1 MKLQIQ
7 QKITPF
13 LWFDRNAEEAAGFYV
28 ALFRDSR
35 IVSVSRYGKEA
46 AAAAGMPEGT
56 AMTVAFRIEG
66 QDFTAINGGPVF
78 RFTEAVSFVVHC
90 ESQAEVDYYW
100 RRLAD
105 GADSAAQRCG
115 WLKDRYGL
123 SWQIVP
129 RVLPEL
135 LQDRRKAGRVMQK
148 LLQMTKIDI
157 AALQQA

>member
-1 MKLQIQ
+1 MKLQSA

-13 LWFDRNAEEAAGFYV
+13 LWFDRDAEEAAAFYV

-35 IVSVSRYGKEA
+35 IVSVSRYGKA
-46 AAAAGMPEGT
+46 AAAASGMSEGT

-78 RFTEAVSFVVHC
+78 RFSEAVSFVVHC
-90 ESQAEVDYYW
+90 ESQAEIDYYW

-105 GADSAAQRCG
+105 GGDPAAQRCG

-123 SWQIVP
+123 SWQVVP
-129 RVLPEL
+129 RMLPEL
-135 LQDRRKAGRVMQK
+135 LRDGERAGRVMPK

>member
-1 MKLQIQ
+1 MKLQSA

-13 LWFDRNAEEAAGFYV
+13 LWFDRDAEEAAAFYV

-35 IVSVSRYGKEA
+35 IVSVSRYGKA
-46 AAAAGMPEGT
+46 AAAASGMPEGT

-78 RFTEAVSFVVHC
+78 RFSEAVSFVVHC
-90 ESQAEVDYYW
+90 ESQAEIDYYW

-105 GADSAAQRCG
+105 GGDPAAQRCG

-123 SWQIVP
+123 SWQVVP
-129 RVLPEL
+129 RMLPEL
-135 LQDRRKAGRVMQK
+135 LRDGERAGRVMPK

>member
-1 MKLQIQ
+1 MKLQVP

-13 LWFDRNAEEAAGFYV
+13 LWFDHNAEEAAGFYV

-35 IVSVSRYGKEA
+35 IVSISRYGKEA

-66 QDFTAINGGPVF
+66 QDFNAINGGPVF

-105 GADSAAQRCG
+105 GADPAAQRCG

-135 LQDRRKAGRVMQK
+135 LQDRRKSARVMQK

>member
-1 MKLQIQ
+1 MKLQAA

-13 LWFDRNAEEAAGFYV
+13 LWFDRNAEEAAAFYV

-35 IVSVSRYGKEA
+35 IVSVSRYGREA
-46 AAAAGMPEGT
+46 AAASGMPEGT

-90 ESQAEVDYYW
+90 ESQAEIDYYW
-100 RRLAD
+100 RRLGDD
-105 GADSAAQRCG
+105 GDPAAQRCG

-135 LQDRRKAGRVMQK
+135 LQDKSKAGRVMQK
-148 LLQMTKIDI
+148 LLQMTRIDM

>member
-1 MKLQIQ
+1 MKLQIP

-13 LWFDRNAEEAAGFYV
+13 LWFDRNAEEAARFYV

-56 AMTVAFRIEG
+56 AMTVTFRIEG
-66 QDFTAINGGPVF
+66 QEFTAINGGPVF

-90 ESQAEVDYYW
+90 ESQAEVNYYW

-105 GADSAAQRCG
+105 GADPAAQRCG

-157 AALQQA
+157 ATLQQA

>member
-1 MKLQIQ
+1 MKLQSA

-13 LWFDRNAEEAAGFYV
+13 LWFDRDAEEAAAFYV

-35 IVSVSRYGKEA
+35 IVSVSRYGKA
-46 AAAAGMPEGT
+46 AAAASGMPEGT

-78 RFTEAVSFVVHC
+78 RFSEAVSFVVHC
-90 ESQAEVDYYW
+90 ESQAEIDSYW

-105 GADSAAQRCG
+105 GGDPAAQRCG

-123 SWQIVP
+123 SWQVVP
-129 RVLPEL
+129 RMLPEL
-135 LQDRRKAGRVMQK
+135 LRDGERAGRVMPK

>member
-1 MKLQIQ
+1 MKLQSA

-13 LWFDRNAEEAAGFYV
+13 LWFDRDAEEAAAFYV

-35 IVSVSRYGKEA
+35 IISVSRYGKA
-46 AAAAGMPEGT
+46 AAAASGMPEGT

-78 RFTEAVSFVVHC
+78 RFSEAVSFVVHC
-90 ESQAEVDYYW
+90 ESPAEIDYYW

-105 GADSAAQRCG
+105 GGDPAAQRCG

-123 SWQIVP
+123 SWQVVP
-129 RVLPEL
+129 RMLPEL
-135 LQDRRKAGRVMQK
+135 LRDGERAGRVMPK

>member
-1 MKLQIQ
+1 MKLQSA

-13 LWFDRNAEEAAGFYV
+13 LWFDRDAEEAAAFYV

-35 IVSVSRYGKEA
+35 IVSVSRYGKAA
-46 AAAAGMPEGT
+46 AAAAGLPEGT

-78 RFTEAVSFVVHC
+78 RFSEAVSFVVHC
-90 ESQAEVDYYW
+90 ESQAEIDYYW

-105 GADSAAQRCG
+105 GGDPAAQRCG

-123 SWQIVP
+123 SWQVVP
-129 RVLPEL
+129 RMLSEL
-135 LQDRRKAGRVMQK
+135 LRDGERAGRVMPK

>member
-1 MKLQIQ
+1 MKLQPA

-13 LWFDRNAEEAAGFYV
+13 LWFDRDAEEAAAFYV

-35 IVSVSRYGKEA
+35 IVSVIRYGREA
-46 AAAAGMPEGT
+46 AAATGLPEGS

-90 ESQAEVDYYW
+90 ESQAEIDYYW
-100 RRLAD
+100 RRLGD
-105 GADSAAQRCG
+105 GGDPAAQRCG

-123 SWQIVP
+123 SWQVVP

-135 LQDRRKAGRVMQK
+135 LQDKGKAGRVMPK

>member
-1 MKLQIQ
+1 MKLQSA

-13 LWFDRNAEEAAGFYV
+13 LWFDRDAEEAAAFYV

-35 IVSVSRYGKEA
+35 IISVSRYGKA
-46 AAAAGMPEGT
+46 AAAASGMPEGT

-78 RFTEAVSFVVHC
+78 RFSEAVSFVVHC
-90 ESQAEVDYYW
+90 ESQAEIDYYW

-105 GADSAAQRCG
+105 GGDPAAQRCG

-123 SWQIVP
+123 SWQVVP
-129 RVLPEL
+129 RMLPEL
-135 LQDRRKAGRVMQK
+135 LRDGERAGRVMPK